1 MPIPIA
7 VPCRVSACAVWL
19 NRRLV
24 GGACLVEGWEVVNG
38 SRYARRGGKDN
49 DCNNNDTGRDDQ
61 LDRSTR

>member
-7 VPCRVSACAVWL
+7 VPFRVSACAVWL

-24 GGACLVEGWEVVNG
+24 GGGCLVESWKVVNG
-38 SRYARRGGKDN
+38 RRYARRGKNN
-49 DCNNNDTGRDDQ
+49 DCDNNDTGCDDQ